1 MFADPI
7 YGFGWFDMRNGTQ
20 IETPSKFRV
29 NIISESDEA
38 ITGSVIDDF
47 HIFSGLS
54 FSAKKRH
61 KDEDSLFFIIDLFGP
76 DYVLNFSGSIFFDKA
91 GRM

>member
-7 YGFGWFDMRNGTQ
+7 YGFGWFDMRNGEP
-20 IETPSKFRV
+20 IETPSKFRI
-29 NIISESDEA
+29 NIISEENQT
-38 ITGSVIDDF
+38 ITGSVVDVY

-61 KDEDSLFFIIDLFGP
+61 KDEDSLFFSIDIFGV
-76 DYVLNFSGSIFFDKA
+76 DQALSFSGSILLDRT
-91 GRM
+91 G